1 MSIARKALAVLSL
14 ILTAC
19 ANNPPAPVVER
30 SSNTVPAAS
39 PAAPATA
46 GMYTVK
52 KGDTLYSIALDHGQD
67 YKDIAAW
74 NNLDNPSL
82 IRIGQTLRVTPAEG
96 SAPVAVAKPIASPGT
111 IEVKPIS
118 GDNASGNAAGSSGGS
133 AAGSEAGGLAGNLAG
148 NTDSLKRGPKGGT
161 VAYSE
166 AALAAAQK
174 EASGDQPIV
183 IPSAPAVAA
192 APENPASEKITPEKA
207 TPEKAPVASGDI
219 DWQWPVNGK
228 LLTSFA
234 EGSNKGLDIAGKTGD
249 AVQAAADGVV
259 SYAGS
264 GLRGYGNLVVIRHN
278 ATWLSVYAHNS
289 KILVKEKQAVKRG
302 QKIAEMG
309 STDAASPRLHFE
321 IRQQGKPVDPQTILP
336 AR

>member
-1 MSIARKALAVLSL
+1 MNIARKVLVVLSL
-14 ILTAC
+14 TLAAC

-39 PAAPATA
+39 SVAPATA

-74 NNLDNPSL
+74 NNLDNPSV
-82 IRIGQTLRVTPAEG
+82 IKIGQTLKVTPAEG

-111 IEVKPIS
+111 IEAKPIT
-118 GDNASGNAAGSSGGS
+118 GDNASGNAAGSS
-133 AAGSEAGGLAGNLAG
+133 AGGLAGNLAG

-183 IPSAPAVAA
+183 IPSAPAV
-192 APENPASEKITPEKA
+192 PATPETSMPEKT
-207 TPEKAPVASGDI
+207 TPEKAPVAGGDV
-219 DWQWPVNGK
+219 DWQWPANGK
-228 LLTSFA
+228 LLASFA
-234 EGSNKGLDIAGKTGD
+234 EGSNKGLDIGGKTGD

-321 IRQQGKPVDPQTILP
+321 IRQQGKPVDPQKILP

>member
-1 MSIARKALAVLSL
+1 MNIARKALAVLSL
-14 ILTAC
+14 ILAAC

-39 PAAPATA
+39 PVAPATA

-82 IRIGQTLRVTPAEG
+82 IKIGQMLKVAPAEG
-96 SAPVAVAKPIASPGT
+96 NTPVAVAKPIASPGT
-111 IEVKPIS
+111 IEVKPIT
-118 GDNASGNAAGSSGGS
+118 GGNASGNAAGSASGS
-133 AAGSEAGGLAGNLAG
+133 VARGLAGNLAG
-148 NTDSLKRGPKGGT
+148 NTDSLKHGPKGGT

-183 IPSAPAVAA
+183 IPSAPAVPA
-192 APENPASEKITPEKA
+192 APENPAPEKTTPEKA
-207 TPEKAPVASGDI
+207 TPEKAPVAGGDI
-219 DWQWPVNGK
+219 DWQWPANGK

-249 AVQAAADGVV
+249 AVQAAADGVI

-302 QKIAEMG
+302 QQIAEMG

>member
-1 MSIARKALAVLSL
+1 MSVARKTLAVLSL
-14 ILTAC
+14 ILAAC

-30 SSNTVPAAS
+30 SSNTVSAAS

-74 NNLDNPSL
+74 NNLDNPSV
-82 IRIGQTLRVTPAEG
+82 IKSGQTLKVTPAEG
-96 SAPVAVAKPIASPGT
+96 SAPVAIAKPIASPGT
-111 IEVKPIS
+111 IEVKPIT
-118 GDNASGNAAGSSGGS
+118 GGN
-133 AAGSEAGGLAGNLAG
+133 AAGSEAGGSAG

-183 IPSAPAVAA
+183 IPSAPAVPA

-207 TPEKAPVASGDI
+207 TPEKALVAGGDV
-219 DWQWPVNGK
+219 DWQWPANGK
-228 LLTSFA
+228 LLASFV
-234 EGSNKGLDIAGKTGD
+234 EGGSKGMDIAGKTGD
-249 AVQAAADGVV
+249 AVQAAADGVI

>member
-1 MSIARKALAVLSL
+1 MNIARKTLAALSL
-14 ILTAC
+14 ILAAC

-30 SSNTVPAAS
+30 SSNTVSAAPS
-39 PAAPATA
+39 VAPATA

-74 NNLDNPSL
+74 NNLDNPSV
-82 IRIGQTLRVTPAEG
+82 IKIGQTLKVTPAEG

-111 IEVKPIS
+111 IEVKPIT
-118 GDNASGNAAGSSGGS
+118 GGN

-183 IPSAPAVAA
+183 IPSAPAV
-192 APENPASEKITPEKA
+192 PATPETPMPEKT
-207 TPEKAPVASGDI
+207 TPEKAPVAVAGSDVE
-219 DWQWPVNGK
+219 WQWPANGK
-228 LLTSFA
+228 LLASFA
-234 EGSNKGLDIAGKTGD
+234 EGGSKGMDIAGKTGD
-249 AVQAAADGVV
+249 PVLAAAGGVV

-289 KILVKEKQAVKRG
+289 KILVKEKQTVTLG

-321 IRQQGKPVDPQTILP
+321 IRQQGKPVDPQKILP

>member
-1 MSIARKALAVLSL
+1 
-14 ILTAC
+14 
-19 ANNPPAPVVER
+19 
-30 SSNTVPAAS
+30 
-39 PAAPATA
+39 
-46 GMYTVK
+46 
-52 KGDTLYSIALDHGQD
+52 
-67 YKDIAAW
+67 
-74 NNLDNPSL
+74 
-82 IRIGQTLRVTPAEG
+82 VTPPEG
-96 SAPVAVAKPIASPGT
+96 SAPVAIVKPVSSSAP
-111 IEVKPIS
+111 IEV
-118 GDNASGNAAGSSGGS
+118 SSI
-133 AAGSEAGGLAGNLAG
+133 AGGDASSNLPD
-148 NTDSLKRGPKGGT
+148 NTDTLKREPKGGT

-166 AALAAAQK
+166 TAWAAAQQGV
-174 EASGDQPIV
+174 SGEKPTV
-183 IPSAPAVAA
+183 VA
-192 APENPASEKITPEKA
+192 TPEPVAPVSA
-207 TPEKAPVASGDI
+207 TPEKPAVTGNDVE
-219 DWQWPVNGK
+219 WQWPANGK
-228 LLTSFA
+228 LLASFV
-234 EGSNKGLDIAGKTGD
+234 EGGSKGIDIAGKTGD

>member
-1 MSIARKALAVLSL
+1 MNIARKALAVLSL
-14 ILTAC
+14 ILAAC

-39 PAAPATA
+39 PVAPATA

-82 IRIGQTLRVTPAEG
+82 IKIGQTLKVAPAEG

-133 AAGSEAGGLAGNLAG
+133 ETGGLAGNLAG

-166 AALAAAQK
+166 AALVAAQK

-183 IPSAPAVAA
+183 IPSAPAVPAV
-192 APENPASEKITPEKA
+192 PETPA
-207 TPEKAPVASGDI
+207 PEKAPVTSGDI

-249 AVQAAADGVV
+249 AVQAAADGVI

-302 QKIAEMG
+302 QQIAEMG